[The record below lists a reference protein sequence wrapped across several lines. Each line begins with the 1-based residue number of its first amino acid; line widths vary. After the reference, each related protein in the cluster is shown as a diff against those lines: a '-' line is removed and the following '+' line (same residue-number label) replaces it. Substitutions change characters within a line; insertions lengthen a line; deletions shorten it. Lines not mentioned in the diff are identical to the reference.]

1 MTAALDVS
9 GLVAGYDRTVVVRDL
24 SLSVEAGK
32 TAVVIGPN
40 GHGKTTMLL
49 AISGLIKPMSGTDH
63 AGRRAASTAARPSRS
78 RAGASSTSC
87 RATACSP
94 T

>member
-1 MTAALDVS
+1 MSAALGVS

-49 AISGLIKPMSGTDH
+49 AISGLIKPMSGTITLGDERID
-63 AGRRAASTAARPSRS
+63 GTARPSRS

>member
-1 MTAALDVS
+1 MSAALDVS

-24 SLSVEAGK
+24 SLSVEAGR

-49 AISGLIKPMSGTDH
+49 AISGLIKPM
-63 AGRRAASTAARPSRS
+63 RALSRWATSASTAGRPSRS
-78 RAGASSTSC
+78 RARASSTSC